1 MDVKPNLWVTKSDV
15 QQLKLSKYLSE
26 LSEMQPQP
34 SLTKNT
40 QRLLQEKQPTSK
52 LNRNLEKNNDELNLR
67 KSLILQK
74 TNGIN
79 FQPQINQKSKQ
90 MLHKKQVCSMGSLEQ
105 ITKKQQIKSISN
117 LLLWGKH
124 NEMKKEK
131 TRKLI

>member
-1 MDVKPNLWVTKSDV
+1 
-15 QQLKLSKYLSE
+15 
-26 LSEMQPQP
+26 MQPQP